1 MGKKDAQRCTLPVDQ
16 YRKNI
21 GKQDYKRS
29 KKDLIRSKRE
39 ADRRKTSTGFRVR
52 EDVKHHVI
60 KFSKIVL
67 HIYAQCLKTA
77 HYRQVMCI
85 ESTLM

>member
-39 ADRRKTSTGFRVR
+39 ADRRKTSTGFRDSMLVMLALCA
-52 EDVKHHVI
+52 VVC
-60 KFSKIVL
+60 L
-67 HIYAQCLKTA
+67 IYMFFYLQMPPKT
-77 HYRQVMCI
+77 
-85 ESTLM
+85 